1 MNRVIPFFIL
11 LLSAT
16 ELFAQDVPAVTEE
29 LTPVVEKASAD
40 AAVIA
45 IDEAADVTETTGE
58 AELIADDPE
67 IQATRVAATP
77 KQLPSEMPELFSARY
92 LFQVVGSLFVVFICL
107 FAVIYMLRRFN
118 RMGPSS
124 GTALR
129 IIGSANVGQRER
141 VVLLEAGNEQI
152 LLGVAPG
159 SVRPLHVLA
168 EPLVLGEGTV
178 PATDFAA
185 ILRAA
190 NPLGGKS

>member
-1 MNRVIPFFIL
+1 MKITAFLIL
-11 LLSAT
+11 LLTAGSLSAQDST
-16 ELFAQDVPAVTEE
+16 ELN
-29 LTPVVEKASAD
+29 
-40 AAVIA
+40 
-45 IDEAADVTETTGE
+45 
-58 AELIADDPE
+58 
-67 IQATRVAATP
+67 AATVSDVVRAVSVEVAESTGGEPTTVASEERSGDTLPQIMAPAP
-77 KQLPSEMPELFSARY
+77 KQTSSEMPELFSARY

-141 VVLLEAGNEQI
+141 VVLLEAGSEQV

-159 SVRPLHVLA
+159 SVRALHVLA
-168 EPLVLGEGTV
+168 EPLVLEEGV
-178 PATDFAA
+178 APATDFAA